1 LNLIGGLKIM
11 SGKNTVALVI
21 GAVILFIGM
30 IIFFASTT
38 IVPTGH
44 IGVVTLYSK
53 VQDKYLDAGFHFVK
67 PFVESVHDVDIRT
80 QKYSNTVEGSAKD
93 LQIVNITMSI
103 NYQIKAEKAS
113 ELYSKVGANYND
125 VILNPALQSSL
136 KASIAKYTAEEMV
149 TKRAEVATT
158 ITEELNKA
166 LEEYFIISAVN
177 LENIGFTDE
186 YNKAVEAK
194 TTNQQKAEAEKAQ
207 LEIIKV
213 QNEQKINTAEAEA
226 KVRELQSQSV
236 TDKSLEQLRLE
247 IQREMIQKWNGSF
260 PTTMLGDDPTMLF
273 NLNK

>member
-1 LNLIGGLKIM
+1 M
-11 SGKNTVALVI
+11 SGKQTVALVI
-21 GAVILFIGM
+21 GVVALFIGM
-30 IIFFASTT
+30 IIFFAGTT

-103 NYQIKAEKAS
+103 NYQIKPEKVT
-113 ELYSKVGANYND
+113 ELYAKVGGHYND

-136 KASIAKYTAEEMV
+136 KASMAQFTAEEMI
-149 TKRAEVATT
+149 TKRAEVAAK
-158 ITEELNKA
+158 ITEELNTR
-166 LEEYFIISAVN
+166 LDEYFLISAVN
-177 LENIGFTDE
+177 LENIDFTDE
-186 YNKAVEAK
+186 YNKAIEAK

-247 IQREMIQKWNGSF
+247 IQREMIQKWNRSI
-260 PTTMLGDDPTMLF
+260 PY
-273 NLNK
+273 NNA

>member
-1 LNLIGGLKIM
+1 METRSSIIAIIITIVLILGL
-11 SGKNTVALVI
+11 V
-21 GAVILFIGM
+21 
-30 IIFFASTT
+30 IFFAGTT

-53 VQDKYLDAGFHFVK
+53 VQDKYLDAGFHMVK
-67 PFVESVHDVDIRT
+67 PFVEDVHDIDIRT
-80 QKYSNTVEGSAKD
+80 QKYQGTVEGSAKD

-103 NYQIKAEKAS
+103 NYQIRAEKAS
-113 ELYSKVGANYND
+113 KLYAEVGANYND

-136 KASIAKYTAEEMV
+136 KAAIAKFTAEEMI
-149 TKRAEVATT
+149 TKRSEVANA
-158 ITEELNKA
+158 ITEELNVR
-166 LEEYFIISAVN
+166 LEEYFMISAVN

-186 YNKAVEAK
+186 FNKAVEAK

-236 TDKSLEQLRLE
+236 TEQSLEQLRLE
-247 IQREMIQKWNGSF
+247 IQRELVQKWNGQF
-260 PTTMLGDDPTMLF
+260 PTTMLSEDPTMLF
-273 NLNK
+273 NLGD

>member
-1 LNLIGGLKIM
+1 MYDNIGAK
-11 SGKNTVALVI
+11 VAAVIIATILVI
-21 GAVILFIGM
+21 GT

-53 VQDKYLDAGFHFVK
+53 VQDKYLDAGFHFIR
-67 PFVESVHDVDIRT
+67 PFAESVHDVDIRT

-149 TKRAEVATT
+149 TKRAEVAAT

-260 PTTMLGDDPTMLF
+260 STTMLGDDPTMLF

>member
-1 LNLIGGLKIM
+1 MYDNIGAK
-11 SGKNTVALVI
+11 VAAVIIAIVLVI
-21 GAVILFIGM
+21 GL

-67 PFVESVHDVDIRT
+67 PFVEDVHDIDKKKK
-80 QKYSNTVEGSAKD
+80 KYQGTVEGSAKD

-103 NYQIKAEKAS
+103 NYQIRAEKAS
-113 ELYSKVGANYND
+113 KLYAEVGANYND

-136 KASIAKYTAEEMV
+136 KAAIAKFTAEEMI
-149 TKRAEVATT
+149 TKRSEVANA
-158 ITEELNKA
+158 ITEELNA
-166 LEEYFIISAVN
+166 RLEEYFLISAVN

-186 YNKAVEAK
+186 FNKAVEAK

-247 IQREMIQKWNGSF
+247 IQREMVSRWNGVLPQYVLGENSN
-260 PTTMLGDDPTMLF
+260 MLLDIG
-273 NLNK
+273 K

>member
-1 LNLIGGLKIM
+1 MMEGYQKAAIAVCIIF
-11 SGKNTVALVI
+11 VI
-21 GAVILFIGM
+21 GLIV
-30 IIFFASTT
+30 FFASTT

-53 VQDKYLDAGFHFVK
+53 VQDRYLDAGFHFVR
-67 PFVESVHDVDIRT
+67 PFVEDVHDIDIRT
-80 QKYSNTVEGSAKD
+80 QKYQGTVEGSAKD

-103 NYQIKAEKAS
+103 NYQIRAEKAS
-113 ELYSKVGANYND
+113 KLYAEVGANYND
-125 VILNPALQSSL
+125 VVLNPALQSSL
-136 KASIAKYTAEEMV
+136 KAAIAKFTAEEMI
-149 TKRAEVATT
+149 TKRSEVANA
-158 ITEELNKA
+158 ITEELNTR
-166 LEEYFIISAVN
+166 LEEYFMISAVN

-186 YNKAVEAK
+186 FNKAVEAK

-236 TDKSLEQLRLE
+236 TEKSLEQLRLE

-260 PTTMLGDDPTMLF
+260 PTTMLSEDPTMLF
-273 NLNK
+273 NLGK

>member
-1 LNLIGGLKIM
+1 METKSKVIAGAIC
-11 SGKNTVALVI
+11 VILVI
-21 GAVILFIGM
+21 GL

-53 VQDKYLDAGFHFVK
+53 VQDRYLDAGFHFIS
-67 PFVESVHDVDIRT
+67 PFVEDVHDIDIRT

-93 LQIVNITMSI
+93 LQIVNITLSI
-103 NYQIKAEKAS
+103 NYQIKPDKAS
-113 ELYSKVGANYND
+113 QLYAEVGENYTD
-125 VILNPALQSSL
+125 IILNPALQSGL
-136 KASIAKYTAEEMV
+136 KASMAKFTAEEMV
-149 TKRAEVATT
+149 TKRSEVATS
-158 ITEELNKA
+158 ITEELNTR

-177 LENIGFTDE
+177 IENIGFTEE
-186 YNKAVEAK
+186 YNKAIEAK

-236 TDKSLEQLRLE
+236 TEQSLEQLRLE
-247 IQREMIQKWNGSF
+247 IQRELVNKWDGHY
-260 PTTMLGDDPTMLF
+260 PTTMLGSDSNILF
-273 NLNK
+273 NLGN

>member
-1 LNLIGGLKIM
+1 METKSKVIIGVVI
-11 SGKNTVALVI
+11 VALVI
-21 GAVILFIGM
+21 GLIL
-30 IIFFASTT
+30 FFASTA

-67 PFVESVHDVDIRT
+67 PFVEDVHDIDIRT
-80 QKYSNTVEGSAKD
+80 QKYQGTVEGSAKD

-103 NYQIKAEKAS
+103 NYQIRAEKAS
-113 ELYSKVGANYND
+113 KLYAEVGANYND

-136 KASIAKYTAEEMV
+136 KAAIAKFTAEEMI
-149 TKRAEVATT
+149 TKRSEVANA
-158 ITEELNKA
+158 ITEELNA
-166 LEEYFIISAVN
+166 RLEEYFLISAVN

-186 YNKAVEAK
+186 FNKAVEAK

-236 TDKSLEQLRLE
+236 TDRSLEQLRLE
-247 IQREMIQKWNGSF
+247 IQREMVSRWNGVLPQYVLGENSN
-260 PTTMLGDDPTMLF
+260 MLLDIG
-273 NLNK
+273 K

>member
-1 LNLIGGLKIM
+1 MYDNIGAK
-11 SGKNTVALVI
+11 VAAVIAVLLVI
-21 GAVILFIGM
+21 GAIILFAG
-30 IIFFASTT
+30 TT

-53 VQDKYLDAGFHFVK
+53 VQDNYLDAGFHFVK
-67 PFVESVHDVDIRT
+67 PFVEDVHDIDIRT

-93 LQIVNITMSI
+93 LQIVNITMSV

-113 ELYSKVGANYND
+113 NLYSKVGANYND
-125 VILNPALQSSL
+125 IVLNPALQSSL
-136 KASIAKYTAEEMV
+136 KASIAQFTAEEMV

-166 LEEYFIISAVN
+166 LDEYFIISAVN
-177 LENIGFTDE
+177 LENIGFTEE
-186 YNKAVEAK
+186 YNKAIEAK
-194 TTNQQKAEAEKAQ
+194 TTNEQKAQAEKAQ

-236 TDKSLEQLRLE
+236 TEQSLEQLRLE
-247 IQREMIQKWNGSF
+247 IQREMVKKWNRS
-260 PTTMLGDDPTMLF
+260 TSY
-273 NLNK
+273 NNVR

>member
-1 LNLIGGLKIM
+1 MEGYQKAAIAVCIIF
-11 SGKNTVALVI
+11 VI
-21 GAVILFIGM
+21 GLIV
-30 IIFFASTT
+30 FFASTT

-53 VQDKYLDAGFHFVK
+53 VQDRYLDAGFHFIR
-67 PFVESVHDVDIRT
+67 PFVEDVHDVDIRT
-80 QKYSNTVEGSAKD
+80 QKYQGTVEGSAKD

-103 NYQIKAEKAS
+103 NYQIRAEKAS
-113 ELYSKVGANYND
+113 KLYAEVGANYND
-125 VILNPALQSSL
+125 VVLNPALQSSL
-136 KASIAKYTAEEMV
+136 KAAIAKFTAEEMI
-149 TKRAEVATT
+149 TKRSEVANA
-158 ITEELNKA
+158 ITEELNTR
-166 LEEYFIISAVN
+166 LEEYFMISAVN

-186 YNKAVEAK
+186 FNKAVEAK

-236 TDKSLEQLRLE
+236 TEKSLEQLRLE

-260 PTTMLGDDPTMLF
+260 PTTMLSEDPTMLF
-273 NLNK
+273 NLGK

>member
-1 LNLIGGLKIM
+1 MN
-11 SGKNTVALVI
+11 GKNTVALVV
-21 GAVILFIGM
+21 GAIILFIVM
-30 IIFFASTT
+30 IIFFAGTT

-93 LQIVNITMSI
+93 LQIVNITMSV

-113 ELYSKVGANYND
+113 NLYSKVGANYND
-125 VILNPALQSSL
+125 IVLNPALQSSL
-136 KASIAKYTAEEMV
+136 KASIAQFTAEEMV
-149 TKRAEVATT
+149 TKRAEVAAT

-166 LEEYFIISAVN
+166 LDEYFIISAVN
-177 LENIGFTDE
+177 LENIGFTEE
-186 YNKAVEAK
+186 YNKAIEAK
-194 TTNQQKAEAEKAQ
+194 TTNEQKAQAEKAQ

-236 TDKSLEQLRLE
+236 TEQSLEQLRLE
-247 IQREMIQKWNGSF
+247 IQREMVKKWNRS
-260 PTTMLGDDPTMLF
+260 TSY
-273 NLNK
+273 NNVR

>member
-1 LNLIGGLKIM
+1 MYDNIGAK
-11 SGKNTVALVI
+11 VAAVIAVLLVI
-21 GAVILFIGM
+21 GAIILFAG
-30 IIFFASTT
+30 TT

-53 VQDKYLDAGFHFVK
+53 VQDNYLDAGFHFVK
-67 PFVESVHDVDIRT
+67 PFVEDVHDIDIRT

-113 ELYSKVGANYND
+113 NLYSKVGANYND
-125 VILNPALQSSL
+125 IVLNPALQSSL
-136 KASIAKYTAEEMV
+136 KASIAQFTAEEMV

-166 LEEYFIISAVN
+166 LAEYFIISAVN
-177 LENIGFTDE
+177 LENIGFTEE
-186 YNKAVEAK
+186 YNKAIEAK
-194 TTNQQKAEAEKAQ
+194 TTNEQKAQAEKAQ

-236 TDKSLEQLRLE
+236 TEQSLEQLRLE
-247 IQREMIQKWNGSF
+247 IQREMVKKWNRST
-260 PTTMLGDDPTMLF
+260 PY
-273 NLNK
+273 NNVR

>member
-1 LNLIGGLKIM
+1 MNKGTGIAVVLGIIIVIALIM
-11 SGKNTVALVI
+11 
-21 GAVILFIGM
+21 
-30 IIFFASTT
+30 FFASTT

-53 VQDKYLDAGFHFVK
+53 VQDTYLDAGFHFIK
-67 PFVESVHDVDIRT
+67 PFVEDVHDIDIRT

-113 ELYSKVGANYND
+113 ELYSKVGANYNE
-125 VILNPALQSSL
+125 VVLNPALQSSL
-136 KASIAKYTAEEMV
+136 KASIAKFTAEEMI
-149 TKRAEVATT
+149 TKRGEVAAT

-166 LEEYFIISAVN
+166 LEEYFLISAVN

-186 YNKAVEAK
+186 YNKAIEAK
-194 TTNQQKAEAEKAQ
+194 TTNEQKAQAEKAQ

-213 QNEQKINTAEAEA
+213 QNEQKINSAEAEA

-236 TDKSLEQLRLE
+236 TEKSLEQLRLE
-247 IQREMIQKWNGSF
+247 IQRELIQKWNGQF
-260 PTTMLGDDPTMLF
+260 PSTMLGDNPNMLF
-273 NLNK
+273 NLGK

>member
-1 LNLIGGLKIM
+1 MNKGTGIAVVVCII
-11 SGKNTVALVI
+11 LVI
-21 GAVILFIGM
+21 AL

-53 VQDKYLDAGFHFVK
+53 VQDTYLDAGFHFVK

-80 QKYSNTVEGSAKD
+80 QKYANSVEGSAKD

-103 NYQIKAEKAS
+103 NYQLRAEKVS
-113 ELYSKVGANYND
+113 ELYAKVGENYED
-125 VILNPALQSSL
+125 TILNPALQSGL
-136 KASIAKYTAEEMV
+136 KAAIARFTAEEMV
-149 TKRAEVATT
+149 TKRSEVAKT
-158 ITEELNKA
+158 ITDELNTR

-177 LENIGFTDE
+177 LENIGFTEE
-186 YNKAVEAK
+186 YNKAIEAK
-194 TTNQQKAEAEKAQ
+194 TTNEQKAQAEKAQ

-236 TDKSLEQLRLE
+236 TEKSLEQLRLE
-247 IQREMIQKWNGSF
+247 IQREMIQKWNGQF
-260 PTTMLGDDPTMLF
+260 PTTMLSDDPTMLF
-273 NLNK
+273 NVGK